1 MTHPVALTVDD
12 QAGVDAP
19 GLSAWP
25 RLAWLR
31 ARARLATLARPHVLV
46 LLGRAH
52 GLADAAATDAALKA
66 FDAWCQAHQGSAC
79 ELGLSSQWLLACVA
93 AAGETSDALRE
104 QAVQQWAHYH
114 GLDAEQIASQWVLR
128 ELLVPQAAMLCAAP
142 VALVDGLKDIA
153 RAHGVQLRGMV
164 PWWVPALQAWC
175 GQLAG
180 QPRPDD
186 GGQGAQG
193 RAQGNAQGG
202 VPSLTLVEPG
212 LVTHVQAD
220 IGPQGV
226 QITRIWSE
234 AGDATGLQRAVDGV
248 HHAVV
253 TLPSPTDADAP
264 AADWAA
270 HLWAHASLRP
280 VLRGDLFEA
289 VPA

>member
-12 QAGVDAP
+12 QAGAETP

-31 ARARLATLARPHVLV
+31 ARARLATLARPHALV
-46 LLGRAH
+46 LLGRSH
-52 GLADAAATDAALKA
+52 GLADVAATDAALKA
-66 FDAWCQAHQGSAC
+66 FGAWCQAHQGSAC
-79 ELGLSSQWLLACVA
+79 ELGLSSQWLLVCVA
-93 AAGETSDALRE
+93 AAGETSTVLRE
-104 QAVQQWAHYH
+104 QAMQQWAHYH
-114 GLDAEQIASQWVLR
+114 GLDADQIASQWVLR
-128 ELLVPQAAMLCAAP
+128 ELLVPEAAMLCAAP

-175 GQLAG
+175 GQLSR
-180 QPRPDD
+180 QPVPD
-186 GGQGAQG
+186 GGQGAQI
-193 RAQGNAQGG
+193 AQGG
-202 VPSLTLVEPG
+202 MPSLALVEPG

-226 QITRIWSE
+226 QIARIWSE
-234 AGDATGLQRAVDGV
+234 AVDAVSLPGRVDGV

-253 TLPSPTDADAP
+253 TLPPPSDADGAS
-264 AADWAA
+264 AEWVSADWAA